1 MAMPVRLGKNA
12 KPETFE
18 LGNLCACQNGKKGFV
33 LFRER
38 LNALRSSLE
47 I

>member
-1 MAMPVRLGKNA
+1 MPVRLGKNA

-18 LGNLCACQNGKKGFV
+18 LGNLCARQNGKKGFV
-33 LFRER
+33 LFREM
-38 LNALRSSLE
+38 LNPLRSILE